1 MPPKLI
7 LASTSAY
14 RAALL
19 AQLGFGFEQLDPLYL
34 EQSQD
39 GENPKAK
46 ASRLAR
52 EKAISATTLLP
63 IDTASII
70 IGSDQVAHF
79 ANGDTLSKPGNF
91 EKAAD
96 QLRFCSGQWLRFS
109 TAVCLVDNQGNIL
122 SEGLDEYEIKY
133 QQLSDNDI
141 IAYLQADKP
150 YDCAG
155 SIKAEGLGIHI
166 IEEGRGKDINTLYG
180 LPLIL
185 LLQMLSGLGYDTFK
199 AINSIKNIK

>member
-19 AQLGFGFEQLDPLYL
+19 AQLGFEFEQLDPLYE

-52 EKAISATTLLP
+52 EKAISATSLLP
-63 IDTASII
+63 IDTACII

-79 ANGDTLSKPGNF
+79 ANGNTLSKPSNF

-96 QLRFCSGQWLRFS
+96 QLRSCSGQWLKFS
-109 TAVCLVDNQGNIL
+109 TGVCLVDNEGKVL

-133 QQLSDNDI
+133 RQISDNDI
-141 IAYLQADKP
+141 NSYLQADKP

-185 LLQMLSGLGYDTFK
+185 LLRMLRSLGYDTFK
-199 AINSIKNIK
+199 AINNIK